1 MYTSKFAYH
10 KRKRVYHTPQLRA
23 KHRQLV
29 TEALGDGAFV
39 PALAVLLEEGDTR
52 TLCLTADLLSRLYS
66 LCLSCGS
73 GEAGL
78 KFAWTGGSL
87 LEFVMQ
93 GIRDARV
100 VEICARLL
108 GGAGVGSVGTTGG
121 GGCRVVLPQVIM
133 SLLCFVQTVL
143 VFFPHAA
150 CDERG
155 EQAGLGAPGEGGGN
169 EAAIVDPLI
178 EGLLSVVKQMDV
190 VSFRAVCP
198 HATCLAFAFPP
209 ARSIPPCVHA
219 RTCADTQSRAHEH
232 ARTHTRSLSHT
243 HTHTNTNRQ
252 CSRTRR
258 SMLQTS

>member
-108 GGAGVGSVGTTGG
+108 GGAGAGSVGTTGG
-121 GGCRVVLPQVIM
+121 AGCRVVLPQVIM

-150 CDERG
+150 CDDGREKG
-155 EQAGLGAPGEGGGN
+155 GLGVPGEGGEN
-169 EAAIVDPLI
+169 EAAIVDPLV
-178 EGLLSVVKQMDV
+178 EGLLSVVRQMDV
-190 VSFRAVCP
+190 VSFRTVCP
-198 HATCLAFAFPP
+198 HASCLALACPP
-209 ARSIPPCVHA
+209 ARSIRPCMHA
-219 RTCADTQSRAHEH
+219 VTCTDTRSHTHEH
-232 ARTHTRSLSHT
+232 ARSRARSLSLSHT
-243 HTHTNTNRQ
+243 H
-252 CSRTRR
+252 
-258 SMLQTS
+258 